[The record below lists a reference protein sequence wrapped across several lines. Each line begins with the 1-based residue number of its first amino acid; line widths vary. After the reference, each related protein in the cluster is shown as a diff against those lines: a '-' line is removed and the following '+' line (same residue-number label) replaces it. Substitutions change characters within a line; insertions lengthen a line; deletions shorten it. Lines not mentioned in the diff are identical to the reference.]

1 MIQHKAPKWD
11 GITPAGVDAQD
22 DRMAI
27 YLRDRGIC
35 QGCGEPVPFDRMQ
48 LAHRIANTK
57 ANRKRWGDKVI
68 DSRANRCVVGSARCN
83 DRMNCG
89 GRPDEC
95 ARIAEAA
102 KGEK

>member
-1 MIQHKAPKWD
+1 MNP
-11 GITPAGVDAQD
+11 VDTYD

-48 LAHRIANTK
+48 LAHRIAKTK
-57 ANRKRWGDKVI
+57 TNRRIWGDHVI
-68 DSRANRCVVGSARCN
+68 DSRANRCVTGSLTCN
-83 DRMNCG
+83 ARMNVGHKLDKCQ
-89 GRPDEC
+89 E
-95 ARIAEAA
+95 IAEQA